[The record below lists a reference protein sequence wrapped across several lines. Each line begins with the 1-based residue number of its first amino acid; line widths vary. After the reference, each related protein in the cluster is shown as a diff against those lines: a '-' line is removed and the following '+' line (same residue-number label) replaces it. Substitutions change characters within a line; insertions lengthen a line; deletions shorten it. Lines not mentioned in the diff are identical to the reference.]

1 MGFGKALT
9 LLAAALAWTIS
20 IAGIA
25 IVGISIIK
33 LFIVLVI
40 AFPYVS
46 LTTLSA
52 MLALGVYRL
61 MPLTEPSYPPSHRED
76 FRVQVN
82 PNQNENEKQKELNQN
97 LLEACYNLEFPKI
110 RQAVEAGASLDAKDN
125 ENNTPLHIICLKISN
140 RFLPNFSTIITY
152 LLEMGA
158 NPFTLNG
165 RNHSAFHLI
174 LNKGLHNI
182 FALFKKTKHTDP
194 QGLSIYNSPL
204 QTPGD
209 ERKTPLTA
217 VIQNILSAADKKLFL
232 ETLLECGADPNLP
245 ALIAEA
251 MDGNHHSTPL
261 IGLFYL
267 LKKAIADNADDNTL
281 NIIHATCLSFLAR
294 GANPLAKITIEYY
307 ESYSMKRKHKMFLTE
322 EALPDHPL
330 MNDIVQRA
338 NRILDESGKI
348 DYSVSEGVVLSQDEK
363 LLNKTITEAIQF
375 QKALPGSNALTKL
388 IDLFIRKPNIK
399 AIECL
404 VNLVTPETSGYA
416 HLCRE
421 LANQYLGS
429 ATIEFDE
436 TVKENNVPDL
446 DPVSKTG
453 RDITLL
459 DDKPEKQKAVIEY
472 RRLCLLYCLKGSFS
486 KEKDPAAQKIKQHLQ
501 WQLEKYMKD
510 WERKDAVNGLQEKSE
525 DDIFEITS
533 TKLVEATCV
542 AAALHKLQSQQ
553 AKQAKATA
561 VNENEAP
568 GQGTTNSLTNGTTPT
583 PRLQAV

>member
-1 MGFGKALT
+1 MTLRKAF
-9 LLAAALAWTIS
+9 LALSALA
-20 IAGIA
+20 IAGA
-25 IVGISIIK
+25 GTVGLTIFGLHAIK
-33 LFIVLVI
+33 LLI

-46 LTTLSA
+46 LPLLGLSA
-52 MLALGVYRL
+52 VLSLSVYLRRPRRQ
-61 MPLTEPSYPPSHRED
+61 PLYPRQEED

-125 ENNTPLHIICLKISN
+125 ENNTPLHIICLKINN

-158 NPFTLNG
+158 NPFTLNSQEY
-165 RNHSAFHLI
+165 SAFHLI
-174 LNKGLHNI
+174 LNKGLHEI
-182 FALFKKTKHTDP
+182 FALFKKTKHKDP
-194 QGLSIYNSPL
+194 QGLSIYNYTLKAVKS
-204 QTPGD
+204 G
-209 ERKTPLTA
+209 RKTPLTA
-217 VIQNILSAADKKLFL
+217 VIQDTALSAADKKLFL
-232 ETLLECGADPNLP
+232 ETLLECGADPSLP
-245 ALIAEA
+245 ALITQTI
-251 MDGNHHSTPL
+251 DHHGYSFSTISTPL
-261 IGLFYL
+261 MGLFYL

-294 GANPLAKITIEYY
+294 RANPLAKMTIEYY
-307 ESYSMKRKHKMFLTE
+307 ENNSMKRKHKMFLTE
-322 EALPDHPL
+322 EELPDHPL
-330 MNDIVQRA
+330 MNDLVQRA
-338 NRILDESGKI
+338 KSILNESDKI
-348 DYSVSEGVVLSQDEK
+348 DFSISEEVVLSQDEK

-388 IDLFIRKPNIK
+388 IDLFIRKANIK

-404 VNLVTPETSGYA
+404 VNLVTPKTPGYA
-416 HLCRE
+416 HLYRE
-421 LANQYLGS
+421 LANQYLDS

-436 TVKENNVPDL
+436 AVKENNVPDL

-459 DDKPEKQKAVIEY
+459 DDKPEKQNEVIEY

-553 AKQAKATA
+553 AKQAKVVA
-561 VNENEAP
+561 V
-568 GQGTTNSLTNGTTPT
+568 NGTTTTVNAPT
-583 PRLQAV
+583 PIPASATV